1 MSTDS
6 HLSKWNRRHAEAET
20 QGSVAQVLLRNL
32 HLLPASGK
40 ALDLAC
46 ERGANALLL
55 AKSGLETH
63 AWDFS
68 DIAIERL
75 AATAQEEGVDVMA
88 QTRDVVAEPP
98 EADSFDVI
106 LVSFFLERTLV
117 PHLIRA
123 LRPGGRIFYQTFVK
137 DVYLDRGPGSTAWR
151 LDHNELLHLFQELQI
166 HYYREDGT
174 VCSEPD
180 EVSDLAML
188 VASRGEE

>member
-20 QGSVAQVLLRNL
+20 QGNVAQVLLRNL

-46 ERGANALLL
+46 GRGANALLL

-75 AATAQEEGVDVMA
+75 MATAQEEGANVMA
-88 QTRDVVAEPP
+88 QTRDVVAAPP

-137 DVYLDRGPGSTAWR
+137 DVYLDRGPGNSAWR
-151 LDHNELLHLFQELQI
+151 LDRNELLHLFQELQI